1 MAFAPRKYLR
11 TYNLP
16 DCTTRTRN
24 CGVRTALATGFRL
37 PFGVFIAG
45 SPSSRVLFNRR
56 PAWVWGCS
64 VPALRPGRRATR
76 RRSPVAV
83 RCRRLAGAASGCHRE
98 PGPFIVGTSS
108 CKSALFLFEIRDGN
122 PNGDPDAGNLPRTDP
137 ETSQGLVTD
146 VACLGSRSVRLRL
159 RA

>member
-64 VPALRPGRRATR
+64 VPVLRPYF
-76 RRSPVAV
+76 
-83 RCRRLAGAASGCHRE
+83 H
-98 PGPFIVGTSS
+98 VGETFKDRPLIYTILF
-108 CKSALFLFEIRDGN
+108 KSAVFAALLICFHLIE
-122 PNGDPDAGNLPRTDP
+122 
-137 ETSQGLVTD
+137 ET
-146 VACLGSRSVRLRL
+146 
-159 RA
+159 

>member
-16 DCTTRTRN
+16 DGTTRTRN
-24 CGVRTALATGFRL
+24 GGVRTALATGFRL

-108 CKSALFLFEIRDGN
+108 CKSASPRRDKEKQRELKTN
-122 PNGDPDAGNLPRTDP
+122 K
-137 ETSQGLVTD
+137 GLVP
-146 VACLGSRSVRLRL
+146 
-159 RA
+159 